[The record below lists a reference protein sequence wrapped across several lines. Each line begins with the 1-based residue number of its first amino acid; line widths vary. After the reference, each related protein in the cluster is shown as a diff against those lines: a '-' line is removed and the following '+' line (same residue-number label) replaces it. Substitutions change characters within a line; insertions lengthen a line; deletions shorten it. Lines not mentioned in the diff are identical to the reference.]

1 MDLSDLNP
9 EIIEA
14 LTPGEKEAIH
24 KIFEEIQTTGSSSL
38 YDDMLNEDYEEIPVD
53 IDTFIENDEYIGKI
67 TQQGTTIYPYW
78 RKMLRQIFD
87 PNHNY
92 NEVIF
97 TGAIGL
103 GKTTIAITAM
113 AYILYQLLC
122 LKNPQQFYGLQGN
135 SKIVLAFFNVNL
147 DLSYGVAFKKLQSM
161 LMESPWFLK
170 HGSVVGREEKNKRY
184 YPDKGIEFKVG
195 SQDTH
200 GLGQDIFCV
209 DGDTRIITEEGIV
222 RIKDVEGKILSVLS
236 VDNDGKIVLSNK
248 CQVVKTKEVTELY
261 EITFDNNFTLKCTGE
276 HRLRLSTG
284 EYKQVKDLKIGDDIM
299 DGTYDVKPKG
309 KRNYVKLTSIALID
323 LLASM
328 QKVSNKYNNN
338 CCTLTMLTNDVN
350 RSLRC
355 CEKYKHNCYECLR
368 LYLQEDK

>member
-1 MDLSDLNP
+1 MTVNLSGINP
-9 EIIEA
+9 EILGA
-14 LTPGEKEAIH
+14 LTPVEKNAVE
-24 KIFEEIQTTGSSSL
+24 KILNEINTTGSSSL
-38 YDDMLNEDYEEIPVD
+38 YKEMLGEDYEEVPVN
-53 IDTFIENDEYIGKI
+53 IDTFIEDDRYIGKV

-78 RKMLRQIFD
+78 RNMLRQIFD

-122 LKNPQQFYGLQGN
+122 LKNPQKFYGLQGN

-161 LMESPWFLK
+161 LMESPWFLE
-170 HGSVVGREEKNKRY
+170 HGTVVGREEKNKRY

-209 DGDTRIITEEGIV
+209 DGNTEIITDYGV
-222 RIKDVEGKILSVLS
+222 RKIKDCEGRVLSVLS
-236 VDNDGKIVLSNK
+236 IDNDGKIVLSNK
-248 CQVVKTKEVTELY
+248 CQVIKTKKVSELY
-261 EITFDNNFTLKCTGE
+261 EITFDNKFTLKCTGE

-284 EYKQVKDLKIGDDIM
+284 EYKMVKDLSIGDDIM
-299 DGTYDVKPKG
+299 EGI
-309 KRNYVKLTSIALID
+309 L
-323 LLASM
+323 
-328 QKVSNKYNNN
+328 
-338 CCTLTMLTNDVN
+338 
-350 RSLRC
+350 
-355 CEKYKHNCYECLR
+355 
-368 LYLQEDK
+368 